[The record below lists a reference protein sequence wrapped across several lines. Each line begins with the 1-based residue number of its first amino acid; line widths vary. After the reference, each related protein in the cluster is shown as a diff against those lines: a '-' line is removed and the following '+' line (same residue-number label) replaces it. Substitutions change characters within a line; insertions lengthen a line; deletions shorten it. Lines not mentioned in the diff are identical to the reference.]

1 MATIILD
8 PELERDLRD
17 QRAAWGGDRFDE
29 VWEGIYIMSPLA
41 DNEHQEIASQLCA
54 AIRAAVG
61 WGNPIK
67 ILPGA
72 NVSDREDGWEFNYRC
87 PDVLAFVPNT
97 KAKNCGT
104 HWCGGPDFA
113 VEITS
118 PHDRSREKLEF
129 YGKVGVLELLLVDR
143 AKWQLEFYSLAG
155 NQLKLDGSSTV
166 KGSDPSES
174 KILGVTFR
182 LVPPKGDQ
190 DRPAIE
196 VRHRA
201 SGQTWLI

>member
-1 MATIILD
+1 
-8 PELERDLRD
+8 
-17 QRAAWGGDRFDE
+17 
-29 VWEGIYIMSPLA
+29 MSPLA
-41 DNEHQEIASQLCA
+41 DNEHQEIALQLGA

-61 WGNPIK
+61 WDNPIK

-87 PDVLAFVPNT
+87 PDVLVFASNT

-118 PHDRSREKLEF
+118 PFDRSREKLEF

-143 AKWQLEFYSLAG
+143 AKWQLEFYRLAG
-155 NQLKLDGSSTV
+155 DQLKLDGSSTV
-166 KGSDPSES
+166 SHSVPWES
-174 KILGVTFR
+174 KTLGIIFR
-182 LVPPKGDQ
+182 LLPAKPDQ